1 MAVWC
6 AIRTYAAHASEMG
19 NEILKKPAF
28 FLKADACIT
37 EPSAINTYDGDIHYE
52 VELVVRIGDDLLPD
66 AMTVGLDL
74 TKRSIQEGAKSEGL
88 PWAEA
93 KSFVG
98 SAIIGDWVEPIAES
112 FSLEI
117 DGCVVQ
123 SGDLDSMVCSITEL
137 IAELA
142 RWAPLRPGDILFTG
156 TPSGVGSLDP
166 GMLVKTSLF
175 AGDKR
180 LTGFSCNCI

>member
-6 AIRTYAAHASEMG
+6 AIRTYAAHASELG

-37 EPSAINTYDGDIHYE
+37 EPSTVNTCDGDIHYE

-74 TKRSIQEGAKSEGL
+74 TKRSLQESAKGEGL

-93 KSFVG
+93 KSFVD
-98 SAIIGDWVEPIAES
+98 SAIIGDWVEPIADS
-112 FSLEI
+112 ISLEI
-117 DGCVVQ
+117 DGRIVQ
-123 SGDLDSMVCSITEL
+123 SGHLDSMVCSIADL

-142 RWAPLRPGDILFTG
+142 KWAPLMPGDILFTG
-156 TPSGVGSLDP
+156 TPSGVGPLSP
-166 GMLVKTSLF
+166 GMVLKTSLF

>member
-19 NEILKKPAF
+19 NEVLKKPAF

-37 EPSAINTYDGDIHYE
+37 EPSTINTCDGDIHHE
-52 VELVVRIGDDLLPD
+52 VELVVRIGDDH
-66 AMTVGLDL
+66 L
-74 TKRSIQEGAKSEGL
+74 TKRSLQESAKGKGL

-98 SAIIGDWVEPIAES
+98 SAIIGDWVEPIADS
-112 FSLEI
+112 ISLEI
-117 DGCVVQ
+117 DGCIVQ
-123 SGDLDSMVCSITEL
+123 SGHLDSMVCSIADLITEL
-137 IAELA
+137 AE
-142 RWAPLRPGDILFTG
+142 WAPLMPGDILFTG
-156 TPSGVGSLDP
+156 TPSGVGALGS
-166 GMLVKTSLF
+166 GMLLKTSLF
-175 AGDKR
+175 AGDER